1 MKVLI
6 GTKNPGKIEAAK
18 RAFMK
23 YFDDVEVEGI
33 KVSSDVPDEPLNEDI
48 LKGAKNRVNNLKEY
62 AKENGIEADYY
73 VSSEAGITNLLCDN
87 WIDFNSACIESKEGY
102 QSIGVSQGFVIPKK
116 YEDEVIN
123 TDLGKVMDKVF
134 ESTDLGKT
142 KGGISLLTK
151 DVRSRIDIVEEAF
164 IMALIQHINGDLWK

>member
-48 LKGAKNRVNNLKEY
+48 LKGAKNRVKNLKEY
-62 AKENGIEADYY
+62 ANENGIEADY
-73 VSSEAGITNLLCDN
+73 
-87 WIDFNSACIESKEGY
+87 
-102 QSIGVSQGFVIPKK
+102 
-116 YEDEVIN
+116 
-123 TDLGKVMDKVF
+123 
-134 ESTDLGKT
+134 
-142 KGGISLLTK
+142 
-151 DVRSRIDIVEEAF
+151 
-164 IMALIQHINGDLWK
+164 

>member
-1 MKVLI
+1 MKILI

-48 LKGAKNRVNNLKEY
+48 LKGAKNRVNNLKAY
-62 AKENGIEADYY
+62 AKENGLEADYF
-73 VSSEAGITNLLCDN
+73 VSSESGITNKRCDN
-87 WIDFNSACIESKEGY
+87 WIVFNSACVESKEGY
-102 QSIGVSQGFVIPKK
+102 QSIGVSQGFAIPKK
-116 YEDEVIN
+116 YEDEVID

-134 ESTDLGKT
+134 EATDLGKT

>member
-48 LKGAKNRVNNLKEY
+48 LKGAKNRVKNLKEY

-123 TDLGKVMDKVF
+123 TDLGK
-134 ESTDLGKT
+134 T